1 MRKKLTRIGNSWG
14 LVLPKEVLELLG
26 LAPGGEVEL
35 QVVGNTLIVTGPEV
49 DPEEIEAALAYLR
62 SRNERERLYKKLADA

>member
-1 MRKKLTRIGNSWG
+1 
-14 LVLPKEVLELLG
+14 LVLPKEVIDLLG

-49 DPEEIEAALAYLR
+49 SPEEIEAALAYLR
-62 SRNERERLYKKLADA
+62 SKNERERLYKKLADA